1 MFIMKKLL
9 LTFSAVLFTAS
20 VFAGN
25 LLVKEYGVNGTYS
38 TIQDAINAAQDGD
51 TIIVFNKPSGQYWL
65 ENLVISKEVF
75 LENSDANQRFNQ
87 LDGNIEIQPQ
97 GGKKM
102 FFLGIDLMSGHRIY
116 SSNSVADSLVRCE
129 INIMDCSMG
138 EAEFADN
145 NLHMRILDSDIT
157 TVTFRYGI
165 MAGNNGTYL
174 TISDDGGN
182 SNDSIVIVGNVGY
195 GATISTSHPLR
206 ILNNYFISHNTG
218 SGSSNNS
225 TCGCNNN
232 CNNPGYE
239 GAAALLINSA
249 SGSHK
254 NIIAN
259 NTFFLKES
267 VSSQGNVF
275 TGYCNGNRHNTMY
288 TYDYG
293 VGIKVNY
300 NAEFEIYNNVFDG
313 DGSSYA
319 PHKSI
324 ISNGG
329 SGTPFVSHNY
339 VESGI
344 DNIAIPTNNEY
355 NAQGVSLSIDGNG
368 KASGA
373 PVDGGIYL
381 GQYNDIDLTRND
393 AGTYGGPYSIDNY
406 HGIMANPSGG
416 KASVHFIE
424 IPHFLTQPGA
434 IELKGGSHT
443 KE

>member
-1 MFIMKKLL
+1 MKRLL

-65 ENLVISKEVF
+65 EDLVISKEVF

-87 LDGNIEIQPQ
+87 LDGDIRIDPQ
-97 GGKKM
+97 DGKKM
-102 FFLGIDLMSGHRIY
+102 FFLGIDLMSGHKIY
-116 SSNSVADSLVRCE
+116 SNGGASDPANRCE

-157 TVTFRYGI
+157 TVSFRYGI
-165 MAGNNGTYL
+165 MAGCTGDNL
-174 TISDDGGN
+174 TISKGDAA
-182 SNDSIVIVGNVGY
+182 SATDSLVIVGNTNYSGIIDTY
-195 GATISTSHPLR
+195 CSLR
-206 ILNNYFISHNTG
+206 ILNNRFYKSGDITPDPSNYYQCNSTG
-218 SGSSNNS
+218 YNHTYYEVALVINDVNSGSE
-225 TCGCNNN
+225 
-232 CNNPGYE
+232 Y
-239 GAAALLINSA
+239 
-249 SGSHK
+249 K

-259 NTFFLKES
+259 NTFWIS
-267 VSSQGNVF
+267 GNHN
-275 TGYCNGNRHNTMY
+275 TRTYSYCNYNKTNNTY
-288 TYDYG
+288 
-293 VGIKVNY
+293 NY
-300 NAEFEIYNNVFDG
+300 VTALEVRYRDNFYIYNNIVDG
-313 DGSSYA
+313 EGDASMQ
-319 PHKSI
+319 KSFEN
-324 ISNGG
+324 NGG

-339 VESGI
+339 IESGVN
-344 DNIAIPTNNEY
+344 NISIPTNNEF
-355 NAQGVSLSIDGNG
+355 NAQGVSLTTDGNG
-368 KASGA
+368 KASGT

-424 IPHFLTQPGA
+424 IPHFLTQPGT

>member
-1 MFIMKKLL
+1 MKRLL
-9 LTFSAVLFTAS
+9 LTFSAVLFAAS

-65 ENLVISKEVF
+65 EDLVISKELF
-75 LENSDANQRFNQ
+75 LVNADTSQRFNQ

-102 FFLGIDLMSGHRIY
+102 FFLGIDLMSGHKIY

-138 EAEFADN
+138 EAEFEDN

-165 MAGNNGTYL
+165 MAGCTGDNL
-174 TISDDGGN
+174 TVSKGDAA
-182 SNDSIVIVGNVGY
+182 SATDSLVIVGNKNYSG
-195 GATISTSHPLR
+195 TIDTYCSLR
-206 ILNNYFISHNTG
+206 ILNNRFYKPTTANVSTSVSSCYCSGTG
-218 SGSSNNS
+218 YTNNYYQ
-225 TCGCNNN
+225 TELQIDDANQD
-232 CNNPGYE
+232 PIY
-239 GAAALLINSA
+239 
-249 SGSHK
+249 K
-254 NIIAN
+254 NVIAN
-259 NTFFLKES
+259 NTFSIQGAVQVYNYTNNQGYSRTNYGYNYSGALK
-267 VSSQGNVF
+267 VKYRNNF
-275 TGYCNGNRHNTMY
+275 Y
-288 TYDYG
+288 
-293 VGIKVNY
+293 
-300 NAEFEIYNNVFDG
+300 IYNNVVDG
-313 DGSSYA
+313 
-319 PHKSI
+319 
-324 ISNGG
+324 NGDLQYLEFSFVNNAG

-339 VESGI
+339 IESGVP
-344 DNIAIPTNNEY
+344 NISIPTNNEF
-355 NAQGVSLSIDGNG
+355 NGQGVSLSTDGNG

-424 IPHFLTQPGA
+424 IPHFLTQPGT
-434 IELKGGSHT
+434 IELKGGSYT

>member
-1 MFIMKKLL
+1 MKRLL
-9 LTFSAVLFTAS
+9 LSFSAVLFTVS

-38 TIQDAINAAQDGD
+38 TIQNAINAAQDGD

-65 ENLVISKEVF
+65 EDLVISKEVF

-97 GGKKM
+97 DGKKM
-102 FFLGIDLMSGHRIY
+102 FFHGIDLMGGHKIY
-116 SSNSVADSLVRCE
+116 SNGGASDPSNRCE
-129 INIMDCSMG
+129 INIMDCNMG

-145 NLHMRILDSDIT
+145 NLHMRILDSDIS
-157 TVTFRYGI
+157 TVSFRYGI
-165 MAGNNGTYL
+165 MAGCVGINL
-174 TISDDGGN
+174 TVTKGDAASAI
-182 SNDSIVIVGNVGY
+182 DSLVIVGNKNYSG
-195 GATISTSHPLR
+195 TIDTYCSLR
-206 ILNNYFISHNTG
+206 ILNNRFYNYGLGTVNY
-218 SGSSNNS
+218 SS
-225 TCGCNNN
+225 CGCNSDCSSNT
-232 CNNPGYE
+232 Y
-239 GAAALLINSA
+239 ATILTINDA
-249 SGSHK
+249 NVGSQFK

-259 NTFFLKES
+259 NTFWIRGAVLS
-267 VSSQGNVF
+267 TSIS
-275 TGYCNGNRHNTMY
+275 TGSHYSCYNRTHY
-288 TYDYG
+288 TY
-293 VGIKVNY
+293 N
-300 NAEFEIYNNVFDG
+300 NATALSVRYRENFYIYNNVVDVNG
-313 DGSSYA
+313 DNNSGLQM
-319 PHKSI
+319 KSFEN
-324 ISNGG
+324 NGG

-339 VESGI
+339 IESGVN
-344 DNIAIPTNNEY
+344 NISIPTNNEF
-355 NAQGVSLSIDGNG
+355 NGQSVSLSTDGNG

-416 KASVHFIE
+416 KSSVHFIE
-424 IPHFLTQPGA
+424 IPHFLTQPGT

>member
-1 MFIMKKLL
+1 MKKLL

-65 ENLVISKEVF
+65 EDLVISKEVF

-97 GGKKM
+97 DGKKM
-102 FFLGIDLMSGHRIY
+102 FFLGIDLMSGHKIY
-116 SSNSVADSLVRCE
+116 SNGGASDPVNRCE
-129 INIMDCSMG
+129 INIIDCSIG

-145 NLHMRILDSDIT
+145 NLHMRILDSDIS
-157 TVTFRYGI
+157 TVSFKYGI

-182 SNDSIVIVGNVGY
+182 SNDSIVIIGNVGY

-206 ILNNYFISHNTG
+206 ILNNYFTSHNTG
-218 SGSSNNS
+218 SGTSNF
-225 TCGCNNN
+225 THCGCNNDCDN
-232 CNNPGYE
+232 VGYE
-239 GAAALLINSA
+239 SAALLINSA
-249 SGSHK
+249 SGSQK
-254 NIIAN
+254 NVISN
-259 NTFFLKES
+259 NSFYIYE
-267 VSSQGNVF
+267 NVTSTQVN
-275 TGYCNGNRHNTMY
+275 TGYCQGNYQYQTMY
-288 TYDYG
+288 SHNYG

-300 NAEFEIYNNVFDG
+300 NSNFEIYNNVFDG
-313 DGSSYA
+313 DGSSYN
-319 PHKSI
+319 KSI
-324 ISNGG
+324 IPNGG

-339 VESGI
+339 VETGVQ
-344 DNIAIPTNNEY
+344 NINIPTNNEF
-355 NAQGVSLSIDGNG
+355 NGQGVSLSTDGTG
-368 KASGA
+368 KASGT

-393 AGTYGGPYSIDNY
+393 AGTYGGPYSIDNH

-424 IPHFLTQPGA
+424 IPHFLTQPGT

>member
-1 MFIMKKLL
+1 MKRLL

-65 ENLVISKEVF
+65 EDLVISKEVF

-87 LDGNIEIQPQ
+87 LDGDIRIDPQ
-97 GGKKM
+97 DGKKM
-102 FFLGIDLMSGHRIY
+102 FFLGIDLMSGHKIY
-116 SSNSVADSLVRCE
+116 SNGSASDANNRCE
-129 INIMDCSMG
+129 INIIDCSMG
-138 EAEFADN
+138 EAEFEDN
-145 NLHMRILDSDIT
+145 NLHMRILDSDIS
-157 TVTFRYGI
+157 TVSFRYGI
-165 MAGNNGTYL
+165 MAGCVGSNL
-174 TISDDGGN
+174 TVSKGVAA
-182 SNDSIVIVGNVGY
+182 SATDSLVIVGNKNY
-195 GATISTSHPLR
+195 SATIDTYCSLR
-206 ILNNYFISHNTG
+206 ILNNRFYFYG
-218 SGSSNNS
+218 G
-225 TCGCNNN
+225 NNN
-232 CNNPGYE
+232 YTGHYNGNNNNVYTNTYYNNCLAIVDANFNPTY
-239 GAAALLINSA
+239 S
-249 SGSHK
+249 

-259 NTFFLKES
+259 NTFVLNDNI
-267 VSSQGNVF
+267 SQYCYYNNYSIYKCNLGYNYSIALSINYSGNV
-275 TGYCNGNRHNTMY
+275 Y
-288 TYDYG
+288 
-293 VGIKVNY
+293 
-300 NAEFEIYNNVFDG
+300 IYNNIVDAEGNGKSFEDYG
-313 DGSSYA
+313 GS
-319 PHKSI
+319 
-324 ISNGG
+324 

-339 VESGI
+339 IESGVS
-344 DNIAIPTNNEY
+344 NIAIPTNNEF
-355 NAQGVSLSIDGNG
+355 NGQGVSLSTDGNG
-368 KASGA
+368 KASGT

-424 IPHFLTQPGA
+424 IPHFLTQPGT

>member
-1 MFIMKKLL
+1 MKKLL

-65 ENLVISKEVF
+65 EDLVISKEVF

-97 GGKKM
+97 DGKKM
-102 FFLGIDLMSGHRIY
+102 FFLGIDLMSGHKIY
-116 SSNSVADSLVRCE
+116 SNGSASDPNNRCE
-129 INIMDCSMG
+129 INIIDCSIG
-138 EAEFADN
+138 EAEFEDN
-145 NLHMRILDSDIT
+145 NLHMRILDSDIS
-157 TVTFRYGI
+157 TVSFRYGI
-165 MAGNNGTYL
+165 MAGCVGSNL
-174 TISDDGGN
+174 TVSKGN
-182 SNDSIVIVGNVGY
+182 AASATDSLVIVGNKNY
-195 GATISTSHPLR
+195 SATIDTYCSLR
-206 ILNNYFISHNTG
+206 ILNNFFYALQNMLVNTTPLTQYNYNG
-218 SGSSNNS
+218 YTNNYDI
-225 TCGCNNN
+225 T
-232 CNNPGYE
+232 
-239 GAAALLINSA
+239 ALVIGDANDLPDY
-249 SGSHK
+249 K

-259 NTFFLKES
+259 NSFS
-267 VSSQGNVF
+267 I
-275 TGYCNGNRHNTMY
+275 TGGQTTYSY
-288 TYDYG
+288 TWANYSKTN
-293 VGIKVNY
+293 INNY
-300 NAEFEIYNNVFDG
+300 NANALDVKYRDNFYIYSNLVDGNGNNGFLKSFEN
-313 DGSSYA
+313 
-319 PHKSI
+319 
-324 ISNGG
+324 NGG

-339 VESGI
+339 IESGVNAI
-344 DNIAIPTNNEY
+344 NIPTNNEF
-355 NAQGVSLSIDGNG
+355 NGQGVSLSIDGNG

-424 IPHFLTQPGA
+424 IPHFLTQPGT

>member
-195 GATISTSHPLR
+195 QAEISTSHPIR
-206 ILNNYFISHNTG
+206 IFNNYFDNG
-218 SGSSNNS
+218 DFGNGQSSCI

-232 CNNPGYE
+232 CYYE
-239 GAAALLINSA
+239 TSLACLLINSA
-249 SGSHK
+249 SGTIK

-259 NTFFLKES
+259 NSFFIS
-267 VSSQGNVF
+267 GNSGQCNNVY
-275 TGYCNGNRHNTMY
+275 TGNCNGNRYNTMY
-288 TYDYG
+288 YSYWG

-313 DGSSYA
+313 DGTNGYINN
-319 PHKSI
+319 KSI

-329 SGTPFVSHNY
+329 GGTPFVSHNY
-339 VESGI
+339 VESGLE
-344 DNIAIPTNNEY
+344 NITIPTNNEF
-355 NAQGVSLSIDGNG
+355 NGQGVSLSTDGNG

>member
-1 MFIMKKLL
+1 MKNLL
-9 LTFSAVLFTAS
+9 LTLSAVLFTAS

-65 ENLVISKEVF
+65 EDLVISKEVF
-75 LENSDANQRFNQ
+75 LENSDANQRFNK
-87 LDGNIEIQPQ
+87 LDGDIRIDPQ
-97 GGKKM
+97 DGKKM
-102 FFLGIDLMSGHRIY
+102 FFHGIDLMSGHKIY
-116 SSNSVADSLVRCE
+116 SNGGASDPANRCE

-138 EAEFADN
+138 EAEFDDA
-145 NLHMRILDSDIT
+145 NLHMRILDNNIT
-157 TVTFRYGI
+157 TVSFRYGI
-165 MAGNNGTYL
+165 MAGNNGTHL
-174 TISDDGGN
+174 TITDDNSN

-218 SGSSNNS
+218 SGSLNNS
-225 TCGCNNN
+225 TCGCYNS
-232 CNNPGYE
+232 CHNPGYE

-259 NTFFLKES
+259 NSFFLKES
-267 VSSQGNVF
+267 VSSQGSVY
-275 TGYCNGNRHNTMY
+275 TGCGSYQTMY
-288 TYDYG
+288 THDYG

-300 NAEFEIYNNVFDG
+300 NAEFEIYNNVFDV
-313 DGSSYA
+313 DGSNLYGTT
-319 PHKSI
+319 HKSI
-324 ISNGG
+324 IANGG

-424 IPHFLTQPGA
+424 IPHFLTQPGT